1 MQDSGKPMVDA
12 AFGELMVTC
21 EKATWIA
28 RSGEAALRP
37 EHREPGIMVRILSTL
52 SGAQHPSVQRKA
64 LPSPLLLPCTRSVVL
79 LNRFCSSCD
88 MVWAVSFLHG
98 LLRRLAKVYVSKRK
112 FLCPHPSGT
121 VTVPSSGSAYY
132 VLPAVALHSIA

>member
-37 EHREPGIMVRILSTL
+37 ERREPGLMVCFR
-52 SGAQHPSVQRKA
+52 
-64 LPSPLLLPCTRSVVL
+64 RSL
-79 LNRFCSSCD
+79 GDCFH
-88 MVWAVSFLHG
+88 A
-98 LLRRLAKVYVSKRK
+98 
-112 FLCPHPSGT
+112 
-121 VTVPSSGSAYY
+121 
-132 VLPAVALHSIA
+132 